1 VALTIVNTEVNIMA
15 MGRIIIFYRTA
26 DGQCP
31 VQEFL
36 DSLSGKTAQKISWV
50 LRLIEEH
57 DVVPSSYFKKLVS
70 TEEIWEC
77 RIQFGSNEYRIFAFF
92 DGNSVVVLT
101 HGLIKKTQKTPR
113 REIERAEAYRRDYL
127 QRRLRNE

>member
-1 VALTIVNTEVNIMA
+1 VGKTV
-15 MGRIIIFYRTA
+15 IFYKTA
-26 DGQCP
+26 DGKCP

-36 DSLSGKTAQKISWV
+36 DSLSGKVAQKVTWV
-50 LRLIEEH
+50 LNLIEDL
-57 DVVPSSYFKKLVS
+57 DVAPSTYFKKLVS

-77 RIQFGSNEYRIFAFF
+77 RIRFGSNAYRIFCFF

-101 HGLIKKTQKTPR
+101 HGMIKKTQKTPQ

-127 QRRLRNE
+127 QRRTKR